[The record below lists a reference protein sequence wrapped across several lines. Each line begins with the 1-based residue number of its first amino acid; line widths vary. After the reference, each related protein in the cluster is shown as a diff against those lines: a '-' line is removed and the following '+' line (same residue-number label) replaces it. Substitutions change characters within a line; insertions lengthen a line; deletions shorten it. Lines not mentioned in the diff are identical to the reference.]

1 MDNNSIIIWID
12 ENGKIISVNDQ
23 ACAFFKLNEN
33 EFLERNYFEFI
44 QPEYKENI
52 KNIIYNHV
60 HNNYLESYSEISC
73 ISITGGEN
81 WLSQTFT
88 TLKSDSEN
96 IILAI
101 TAKDI
106 TYEKNAYYEL
116 LKAKEFAEQQKLIEE
131 KFIATIGHEI
141 RTPMNAVIGLVDLL
155 SKTDLDETQR
165 TYLDKLCMS
174 SDHILKI
181 VNNLLEFKR
190 IQSGKVEF
198 SRTPFSIATV
208 IEEQLAIYENQ
219 ISDKDIKII
228 QDIDNELPALV
239 IGDDMRLGQ
248 ILQNLISNSIKY
260 THKGYIKITAQ
271 VRSKKYNDILVNFTV
286 EDTGIG
292 IPEENI
298 KTIFDVYKQVENRRD
313 AKIGTGLGLNIV
325 KSLIEQQDG
334 CISVNSTPLQS
345 TTFSFT
351 LPYKITRQKTEK
363 LSQDII
369 ENNLRCFDSVNLLLI
384 DDDPVNIYITK
395 KYLETFN
402 NINLYTANDGEEG
415 FKTYIDN
422 NIDIVLT
429 DINMPILDGYELTDK
444 IRKLPDK
451 EKHNVPIIALTADIS
466 FHDKL
471 SEHNLTGYLAKPF
484 TRPSLYQ
491 LLYETLGSLNK

>member
-1 MDNNSIIIWID
+1 MDSNNIIIWID
-12 ENGKIISVNDQ
+12 ENGKIISVNYQ
-23 ACAFFKLNEN
+23 ACTFFKLDES
-33 EFLERNYFEFI
+33 EFLEKNYFEFI

-52 KNIIYNHV
+52 KTIIYNHV
-60 HNNYLESYSEISC
+60 HNNYLESYSEISFL
-73 ISITGGEN
+73 SKTGAEN
-81 WLSQTFT
+81 WLSQTFK
-88 TLKSDSEN
+88 TLKTDTEN
-96 IILAI
+96 IILEI
-101 TAKDI
+101 IAKDI

-116 LKAKEFAEQQKLIEE
+116 LEAKEYAEQQKLIEE

-141 RTPMNAVIGLVDLL
+141 RTPMNAVIGLIDLL
-155 SKTDLDETQR
+155 SKTNLDETQKA
-165 TYLDKLCMS
+165 YLDKLCVS

-208 IEEQLAIYENQ
+208 IQEQIAIYENQ
-219 ISDKDIKII
+219 ISDKNIKLIK
-228 QDIDNELPALV
+228 DIDNQLPPLV

-248 ILQNLISNSIKY
+248 IFQNLISNSIKY
-260 THKGYIKITAQ
+260 TSKGYIKITAKID
-271 VRSKKYNDILVNFTV
+271 SKKYNDILVNFTV

-298 KTIFDVYKQVENRRD
+298 NTIFDVYKQVENRRD

-325 KSLIEQQDG
+325 RSLIEQQG
-334 CISVNSTPLQS
+334 GNISVNSTPLQS
-345 TTFSFT
+345 TIFSFT
-351 LPYKITRQKTEK
+351 LPYKITIRKIEK
-363 LSQDII
+363 LSQDVI
-369 ENNLRCFDSVNLLLI
+369 ETNLRHYESINLLVI

-395 KYLETFN
+395 KYLESFN
-402 NINLYTANDGEEG
+402 NINLYTANDGKEG

-429 DINMPILDGYELTDK
+429 DINMPIIDGYELTDK
-444 IRKLPDK
+444 IRKLSDK
-451 EKHNVPIIALTADIS
+451 EKHDVPIIALTADIS

-471 SEHNLTGYLAKPF
+471 SEHNLTGYLTKPF

-491 LLYETLGSLNK
+491 LLYDTLDSINK

>member
-1 MDNNSIIIWID
+1 MDSNSIIICINK
-12 ENGKIISVNDQ
+12 NGKIISVNDQ
-23 ACAFFKLNEN
+23 ACAFFKLDNS
-33 EFLERNYFEFI
+33 EFLERNYFDLI
-44 QPEYKENI
+44 QPEYNENI
-52 KNIIYNHV
+52 KNIIHNHL

-73 ISITGGEN
+73 ISVTGGES
-81 WLSQTFT
+81 WLSQTFK
-88 TLKSDSEN
+88 TLKSESEN
-96 IILAI
+96 TILEI

-141 RTPMNAVIGLVDLL
+141 RTPMNAVIGLIDLL
-155 SKTDLDETQR
+155 SKTNMDETQK
-165 TYLDKLCMS
+165 TYLDKLCIS

-190 IQSGKVEF
+190 IQSGKVEYF
-198 SRTPFSIATV
+198 STPFSIATV
-208 IEEQLAIYENQ
+208 IREQLVIYESQ
-219 ISDKDIKII
+219 VSGKDIEII
-228 QDIDNELPALV
+228 QDIDDQIPALV
-239 IGDDMRLGQ
+239 TGDDMRLGQ
-248 ILQNLISNSIKY
+248 IFQNLISNSIKY
-260 THKGYIKITAQ
+260 TSKGYIKITAK
-271 VRSKKYNDILVNFTV
+271 VESNGYNDILVKFTV
-286 EDTGIG
+286 DDTGIG

-298 KTIFDVYKQVENRRD
+298 NTIFDVYKQVENRRD

-325 KSLIEQQDG
+325 KSLVEQQG
-334 CISVNSTPLQS
+334 GNISVKSTPLQS

-351 LPYKITRQKTEK
+351 LPYKITVQKTEK

-369 ENNLRCFDSVNLLLI
+369 EKYLRNYESVNLLLI

-429 DINMPILDGYELTDK
+429 DINMPIIDGYELTDK
-444 IRKLPDK
+444 IRKLSDK
-451 EKHNVPIIALTADIS
+451 EKHNVPIIALTADIG
-466 FHDKL
+466 FHDKI
-471 SEHNLTGYLAKPF
+471 SEHNLTGYLTKPF

-491 LLYETLGSLNK
+491 LLYDTLGSINK